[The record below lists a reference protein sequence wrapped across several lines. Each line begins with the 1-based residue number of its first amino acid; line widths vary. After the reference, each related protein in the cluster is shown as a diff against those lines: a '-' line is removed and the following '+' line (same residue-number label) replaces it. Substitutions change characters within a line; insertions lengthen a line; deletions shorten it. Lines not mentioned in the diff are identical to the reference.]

1 MKQQISNQ
9 SLAALLAERSKLL
22 HERDNVPPT
31 PDNISSLITSSSNQ
45 RSSLGQKRRSRRRP
59 KRRQKE
65 LGKQLFGVH
74 NSLYKTVTGTLGAW
88 LANNW
93 IKEELRSKNQK
104 KY

>member
-22 HERDNVPPT
+22 RERDHVT
-31 PDNISSLITSSSNQ
+31 QTTDNISSLISSSSNQ
-45 RSSLGQKRRSRRRP
+45 RLSLVQKKRDRRQS

-65 LGKQLFGVH
+65 LRKQTFGVH

-93 IKEELRSKNQK
+93 QNEELERKNQK